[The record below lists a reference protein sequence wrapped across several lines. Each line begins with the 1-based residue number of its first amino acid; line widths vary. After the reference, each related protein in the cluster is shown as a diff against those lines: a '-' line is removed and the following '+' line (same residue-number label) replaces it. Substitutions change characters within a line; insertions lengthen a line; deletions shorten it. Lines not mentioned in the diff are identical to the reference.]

1 MEIINKSFEPVFE
14 FHVAKKIREKYDLDE
29 SFFSL
34 NGNVIFANFY
44 QVRLFVQKLNDKRNI
59 SEHVSPGEI
68 NGAGLL
74 DEIYHLSIKNYVR
87 RNYPNAFSSAISDLE
102 LKLGEEKFDK
112 LLLDFIKKFPP
123 KKVYKNEET
132 ETEYLN
138 GKTEGV
144 TNREILIEELIL
156 LHISNK
162 NPALKKLKELFD
174 ENHFDEKLVYK
185 NAITNLRDFFKK
197 EELKIGITN
206 SDLFDFL
213 SLPFL
218 KYSSSIWD
226 QLEYIKNEWGILI
239 DEALLMKIQ
248 SSKDLFVESIKFEPN
263 FGGGGGAP
271 TIVPKYKGQ
280 LLDADH
286 LVIGKSRF
294 KYAEESSYE
303 YEENEQFTPDVNWMP
318 NLVLIAKN
326 IYVWLDQLSKKYQ
339 REIKTLDQI
348 PIEELQLLRSRNING
363 LWLIGVWER
372 SSASKR
378 IKHLMGNI
386 DAVASA
392 YSLFDY
398 EIAHDLGGENAYHIF
413 NQRAKESGIR
423 LASDMVPN
431 HTGIYSR
438 WMKEHPDYFIQLDY
452 PPFPN
457 YRFTGENLSEHPDF
471 EIRIEDQYF
480 QMKDAAVV
488 FERKDLINGQ
498 TKYFY
503 HGNDGTNMPWNDT
516 AQLDLLKHEVREALI
531 QKIFDVA
538 RKFSV
543 IRFDAAMTLAKKHFA
558 RLWYPQPGKGGDIP
572 SRADFAMSRKQFD
585 EFFPK
590 EFWREVVDRINRE
603 MPETLLLA
611 EAFWLMEGYF
621 VRTLG
626 MHRVYNSAFMNMMMN
641 EENAKY
647 RELITNTLE
656 FEPEI
661 LKRYVNFMSN
671 PDEETAIDQFDSGDK
686 YFGVLVLMCTLP
698 GLPMFAHGQIEG
710 FTEKYGME
718 YKRAYYDEQPQQ
730 WLVER
735 HEKEIFPIL
744 KKRFVFSEINNFW
757 IYDFVDQSGKLNEN
771 VFIYSNE
778 AFGEKGLVIFN
789 NSFQSYS
796 GFFSHSRQKLTG
808 NSSSS
813 NSLNNTQIAHR
824 LGIQKSDFHFYIM
837 RDITTG
843 LEYLYNG
850 NDLHSKGLFLNLSG
864 YEYRVYLYFEEIF
877 DPSGETYKFY
887 KKNFGLGVNN
897 IKKELGKIK
906 LSSMH
911 KAFEKVFSKEIIGL
925 QLALIEEKKLTVKKM
940 NPLEQKSR
948 KNLTKLV
955 VEISKNFRVVEDFEE
970 ENKKIVEST
979 DDFVRTINN
988 LNVELNKV
996 KNKSGTKSA
1005 IQKKKDKELLK
1016 LLSFKANDNLIIN
1029 SIYRTVQGLKN
1040 LFKDDEDLSKNYI
1053 SELMLTNPIK
1063 KILKDHLKNIE
1074 TLPTKILLINIL
1086 LQLEEKIEEWDSI
1099 PEDFLTQRSNKKLLE
1114 ILVSNNKTFLK
1125 DFFDRELVNTFLGMN
1140 HYEGKNYFSKESLE
1154 DFVDQL
1160 SVHIIIVYNKILM
1173 KKIKTKTK
1181 QISELERFSKKV
1193 FALSNYIKKSAK
1205 ESGYL
1210 YDEFLDVIF
1219 FTSHKKVIKKRK
1231 K

>member
-1 MEIINKSFEPVFE
+1 MTMEIMNIPLEPIFE
-14 FHVAKKIREKYDLDE
+14 FHVAKKIREKYGLDE

-34 NGNVIFANFY
+34 NGNVVFANFY
-44 QVRLFVQKLNDKRNI
+44 QVRLFVQKLNDKRDI

-74 DEIYHLSIKNYVR
+74 HEIYHISIKNYVR

-102 LKLGEEKFDK
+102 LNLGEEKFDK
-112 LLLDFIKKFPP
+112 LLLDFVKKFPP

-132 ETEYLN
+132 EIQYLN

-144 TNREILIEELIL
+144 SNREILLEELIL

-162 NPALKKLKELFD
+162 NPALIKLKELFD

-185 NAITNLRDFFKK
+185 NAITNLRTFFKK
-197 EELKIGITN
+197 EEFRIGITN

-213 SLPFL
+213 SMPFI

-239 DEALLMKIQ
+239 DEKLLMKIQ
-248 SSKDLFVESIKFEPN
+248 SSKDLFTESIKFEPN
-263 FGGGGGAP
+263 FGGGGGGAP

-294 KYAEESSYE
+294 KYAEDSSDE
-303 YEENEQFTPDVNWMP
+303 YEEPEQFTPDVNWMP

-326 IYVWLDQLSKKYQ
+326 IYVWLDQLSKKYK

-348 PIEELQLLRSRNING
+348 PIEELQLLRDRNING

-398 EIAHDLGGENAYHIF
+398 EIAHDLGGEQAYQIF
-413 NQRAKESGIR
+413 NKNAKESGVR

-438 WMKEHPDYFIQLDY
+438 WMIEHPDYFIQLDY

-457 YRFTGENLSEHPDF
+457 YKFMGENLSEHPDF
-471 EIRIEDQYF
+471 EIRIEDQYY

-488 FERKDLINGQ
+488 FERKDLRSGQ

-516 AQLDLLKHEVREALI
+516 AQLNLLKHEVREALI

-558 RLWYPQPGKGGDIP
+558 RLWYPQPGTGGDIP
-572 SRADFAMSRKQFD
+572 SRADFALTRKQFD

-590 EFWREVVDRINRE
+590 EFWREVVDRINTE

-671 PDEETAIDQFDSGDK
+671 PDEETAIDQFGSGDK
-686 YFGVLVLMCTLP
+686 YFGVLVLMSTLP

-744 KKRFVFSEINNFW
+744 RKRFVFSEINNFW
-757 IYDFVDQSGKLNEN
+757 LYDFIDKSGKLNEN
-771 VFIYSNE
+771 IFIYSNE

-789 NSFQSYS
+789 NSFQSYT
-796 GFFSHSRQKLTG
+796 GYFSHSRQKLRG
-808 NSSSS
+808 NSSDS
-813 NSLNNTQIAHR
+813 NSLHNTQIAHR

-837 RDITTG
+837 RDVTTG
-843 LEYLYNG
+843 LEYIYNG
-850 NDLHSKGLFLNLSG
+850 NDLHSSGMFLTLSG
-864 YEYRVYLYFEEIF
+864 YEYRVYLHFEEIF
-877 DPSGETYKFY
+877 DPGGEAYKFY
-887 KKNFGLGVNN
+887 KKNFGRGIYN

-906 LSSMH
+906 LSQLH
-911 KAFEKVFSKEIIGL
+911 NVFEKLFSRDLIGL
-925 QLALIEEKKLTVKKM
+925 QLALIEEKKLTVKKI
-940 NPLEQKSR
+940 NSLEQKLEE
-948 KNLTKLV
+948 NLTELF
-955 VEISKNFRVVEDFEE
+955 VEISQNFEVVKEFDKV
-970 ENKKIVEST
+970 NNKIVKST
-979 DDFVRTINN
+979 TGFVSAFNN
-988 LNVELNKV
+988 LYVELHKIQ
-996 KNKSGTKSA
+996 NKSQ
-1005 IQKKKDKELLK
+1005 IQKKKDKDLLK
-1016 LLSFKANDNLIIN
+1016 LLSIKGNDKFIIN
-1029 SIYRTVQGLKN
+1029 SIYRLVNILKE
-1040 LFKDDEDLSKNYI
+1040 LFVDNPDLSKNYI

-1063 KILKDHLKNIE
+1063 KVLKSNLINVE
-1074 TLPTKILLINIL
+1074 TLPTKMLLINIL
-1086 LQLEEKIEEWDSI
+1086 LHLEEKFEDWDSV
-1099 PEDFLTQRSNKKLLE
+1099 PNEFLKQRSNKKLLE
-1114 ILVSNNKTFLK
+1114 IIVSSNYEFIK
-1125 DFFDRELVNTFLGMN
+1125 DLFELELMGTYLGVNY
-1140 HYEGKNYFSKESLE
+1140 YEGKKYFSKENME
-1154 DFVDQL
+1154 DLVDQL
-1160 SVHIIIVYNKILM
+1160 SLQVIHQYNNILI
-1173 KKIKTKTK
+1173 KKVKTKVK
-1181 QISELERFSKKV
+1181 QIGELERFSKKV
-1193 FALSNYIKKSAK
+1193 FIVNGYIKKTAK
-1205 ESGYL
+1205 DCGYL
-1210 YDEFLDVIF
+1210 YDKFLEIIF
-1219 FTSHKKVIKKRK
+1219 SQHQEKVINKKK